1 MKKKQTITNDWW
13 LERKNRDMWRSCSG
27 EWQNEWPAQSMYS
40 AKCMPLQ
47 SNPTDTMFTETGK
60 IKLIIQTLCQPYE
73 NTLHRVKMMY
83 YSTNK
88 FIKWDHNKTA
98 LYILGTTVP
107 IFCLLL
113 QPVFQ
118 MAVSILMLQSPVIC
132 ANTFASQL
140 RMNFSAS
147 CSNTGCSDT
156 SFRKLNHFLPI

>member
-98 LYILGTTVP
+98 LYILGTTVH
-107 IFCLLL
+107 IFYL
-113 QPVFQ
+113 QTSTTACISNGSFHFDAPV
-118 MAVSILMLQSPVIC
+118 
-132 ANTFASQL
+132 
-140 RMNFSAS
+140 
-147 CSNTGCSDT
+147 TGHMCQYFCIAT
-156 SFRKLNHFLPI
+156 AHEF